1 MSISPVSRDIVLAAY
16 VFFLSFLSYYRLL
29 VDGEGCSS
37 STSNHHSVFLD
48 FFLKVVHGTWLM
60 FNGIRITA
68 MPNTLSQRRAKDC
81 KSLKIIVLCNNLYLC
96 KG

>member
-37 STSNHHSVFLD
+37 STLNHPSAFLD
-48 FFLKVVHGTWLM
+48 FFLKVVHGTSPM

-68 MPNTLSQRRAKDC
+68 MLNTSSRRLAKDC
-81 KSLKIIVLCNNLYLC
+81 KSLKITILCNSLRIC
-96 KG
+96 EG